1 MTWGLKMWFA
11 DIIVD
16 ISIDKLDKTFQ
27 YILPDELLGNV
38 EIGSQVNVP
47 FGNRRITGY
56 VVNITDEAEFDV
68 NRMKPIESLVGNAVS
83 IDGRMIKLA
92 YWMKHNYGSTI
103 NQALKTVLPVK
114 ETVREKTQSTISLSE
129 EYSADSEKVTAFLAE
144 CGKKHYAAK
153 QRLVEALFKD
163 GALDEGMV
171 KSKLN
176 ISASTI
182 TALIKQG
189 VIVKD
194 DNLVY
199 RNPINR
205 EYAQTAKCQLN
216 SEQSYVA
223 NSIIA
228 DYDAGKR
235 ATYLI
240 KGVTGSGKTEVYL
253 EIIEHVLSMD
263 RQVIMLIPEIA
274 LTYQTVMRFYRRF
287 GNQVSILNS
296 RMSKGERYDQYLRAK
311 RGEINIMIGPRSALF
326 TPFDR
331 LGLIVIDEEHE
342 GAYKSDSIPKYHA
355 RETAIELASMC
366 GASVI
371 LGSATPSVDAYYKAR
386 SGEYKLFVLNNR
398 AGESIL
404 PEVETVDLREELK
417 SGNKSIFSR
426 KLKKLMEERLA
437 NREQIMLFLNRR
449 GYVGF
454 INCRECGHVI
464 KCPHCDI
471 ALTAHNNG
479 RLVCHYCGYSEP
491 DKKLCPKCGSKYIG
505 GFKVGTEKIE
515 QAVKDTFPTARVL
528 RMDFDTTKG
537 KEGHEKILEEFA
549 GGNADILVGTQ
560 MIVKGHDFP
569 NVTLMGILLA
579 DLSLYSSDFRAQE
592 RTFELLTQAA
602 GRAGRGTKRGNVI
615 IQSYDPSHYSI
626 QTAMH
631 HDYDGFYEQEIMYR
645 ELMDYPP
652 VSNLLT
658 VKVSSKY
665 EQLANDV
672 PERLLNVATR
682 ELEKIFGDTE
692 LEMPRAIGPSRA
704 SVYKLNDIFSVL
716 LFFKHKQYTVLTQ
729 VKDILEK
736 YIREHEQDF
745 KMVSVQFDF
754 NQ

>member
-68 NRMKPIESLVGNAVS
+68 NRMKPIESFVGNAVS

-342 GAYKSDSIPKYHA
+342 GAYKSDSVPKYHA

-437 NREQIMLFLNRR
+437 NKEQIMLFLNRR

-745 KMVSVQFDF
+745 RMVSVQFDF

>member
-1 MTWGLKMWFA
+1 MWFA

-27 YILPDELLGNV
+27 YILPDELLGSV

-56 VVNITDEAEFDV
+56 VVNITDEAEFNTD
-68 NRMKPIESLVGNAVS
+68 RMKKVESMVTNAVT

-92 YWMKHNYGSTI
+92 YWMKHNYGATI

-114 ETVREKTQSTISLSE
+114 ETVKEKKESIIALSPEYVQDKDKLESLI
-129 EYSADSEKVTAFLAE
+129 AE
-144 CGKKHYAAK
+144 CEKKHYTAK
-153 QRLVEALFKD
+153 KRLVTALAGD
-163 GALDEGMV
+163 GDLDEGIIR
-171 KSKLN
+171 SKLN
-176 ISASTI
+176 IAGPTI
-182 TALIKQG
+182 TALVKQG
-189 VIVKD
+189 VIIRS
-194 DNLVY
+194 DNMVY
-199 RNPINR
+199 RNPIHK
-205 EYAQTAKCQLN
+205 EYEPADKCVLN
-216 SEQSYVA
+216 PEQSYVA
-223 NSIIA
+223 DSIIE
-228 DYDAGKR
+228 DYDKGIHG
-235 ATYLI
+235 TYLI

-253 EIIEHVLSMD
+253 EVIEHVLSMD
-263 RQVIMLIPEIA
+263 KQVIMLIPEIA
-274 LTYQTVMRFYRRF
+274 LTYQTVMRFYKRF
-287 GNQVSILNS
+287 GNVVSILNS

-311 RGEINIMIGPRSALF
+311 RGELKIMIGPRSALF

-342 GAYKSDSIPKYHA
+342 GAYKSDSVPRYHA
-355 RETAIELASMC
+355 RETAVELAAMC
-366 GASVI
+366 NASVI

-386 SGEYKLFVLNNR
+386 SGEYKLFVMNNR
-398 AGESIL
+398 AGESTL
-404 PEVETVDLREELK
+404 PEVETVDLREELR

-426 KLKKLMEERLA
+426 RLKKMIEERL
-437 NREQIMLFLNRR
+437 NNKEQVMLFLNRR

-471 ALTAHNNG
+471 SLTAHNNG
-479 RLVCHYCGYSEP
+479 RLVCHYCGYTEP

-505 GFKVGTEKIE
+505 GFKIGTEKIE
-515 QAVKDTFPTARVL
+515 QAVKEAFPAARVL

-537 KEGHEKILEEFA
+537 KEGHEKILEEFS

-602 GRAGRGTKRGNVI
+602 GRAGRGDKRGNVI
-615 IQSYDPSHYSI
+615 IQTYDPSHYSI
-626 QTAMH
+626 QTAMKQ
-631 HDYDGFYEQEIMYR
+631 DYDAFYEQEIMYR

-658 VKVSSKY
+658 VKVSSKN
-665 EQLANDV
+665 EQLANDTPV
-672 PERLLNVATR
+672 RLLQETTK
-682 ELEKIFGDTE
+682 ELRKIYYDE
-692 LEMPRAIGPSRA
+692 DDMPRAIGPSRA

-745 KMVSVQFDF
+745 RMVSVQFDF

>member
-1 MTWGLKMWFA
+1 MWFA

-27 YILPDELLGNV
+27 YILPDELLGSV

-56 VVNITDEAEFDV
+56 VVNITDEAEFNTD
-68 NRMKPIESLVGNAVS
+68 RMKKVESMVTNAVT

-92 YWMKHNYGSTI
+92 YWMKHNYGATI

-114 ETVREKTQSTISLSE
+114 ETVKEKKESIIALSPEYVQDKDKLESLI
-129 EYSADSEKVTAFLAE
+129 AE
-144 CGKKHYAAK
+144 CEKKHYTAK
-153 QRLVEALFKD
+153 KRLVTALAGD
-163 GALDEGMV
+163 GDLDEGIIR
-171 KSKLN
+171 SKLN
-176 ISASTI
+176 IAGPTI
-182 TALIKQG
+182 TALVKQG
-189 VIVKD
+189 VIIRS
-194 DNLVY
+194 DNMVY
-199 RNPINR
+199 RNPIHK
-205 EYAQTAKCQLN
+205 EYEPADKCVLN
-216 SEQSYVA
+216 PEQSYVA
-223 NSIIA
+223 DSIIE
-228 DYDAGKR
+228 DYDKGIHG
-235 ATYLI
+235 TYLI

-253 EIIEHVLSMD
+253 EVIEHVLSMD
-263 RQVIMLIPEIA
+263 KQVIMLIPEIA
-274 LTYQTVMRFYRRF
+274 LTYQTVMRFYKRF
-287 GNQVSILNS
+287 GNVVSILNS

-311 RGEINIMIGPRSALF
+311 RGELKIMIGPRSALF

-342 GAYKSDSIPKYHA
+342 GAYKSDSVPRYHA
-355 RETAIELASMC
+355 RETAVELAAMC
-366 GASVI
+366 NASVI

-386 SGEYKLFVLNNR
+386 SGEYKLFVMNNR
-398 AGESIL
+398 AGESTL
-404 PEVETVDLREELK
+404 PEVETVDLREELR

-426 KLKKLMEERLA
+426 RLKKMIEERL
-437 NREQIMLFLNRR
+437 NNKEQVMLFLNRR

-471 ALTAHNNG
+471 SLTAHNNG
-479 RLVCHYCGYSEP
+479 RLVCHYCGYTEP

-505 GFKVGTEKIE
+505 GFKIGTEKIE
-515 QAVKDTFPTARVL
+515 QAVKEAFPAARVL

-537 KEGHEKILEEFA
+537 KEGHEKILEEFS

-602 GRAGRGTKRGNVI
+602 GRAGRGDKRGNVI
-615 IQSYDPSHYSI
+615 IQTYDPSHYSI
-626 QTAMH
+626 QTAMK
-631 HDYDGFYEQEIMYR
+631 HDYDAFYEQEIMYR

-658 VKVSSKY
+658 VKVSSKN
-665 EQLANDV
+665 EQLANDTPV
-672 PERLLNVATR
+672 RLLQETTK
-682 ELEKIFGDTE
+682 ELRKIYYDE
-692 LEMPRAIGPSRA
+692 DDMPRAIGPSRA

-745 KMVSVQFDF
+745 RMVSVQFDF

>member
-1 MTWGLKMWFA
+1 MWFA

-27 YILPDELLGNV
+27 YILPDELLGSV

-56 VVNITDEAEFDV
+56 VVNITDEAEFDTD
-68 NRMKPIESLVGNAVS
+68 RMKKVESMVTNAVT

-92 YWMKHNYGSTI
+92 YWMKHNYGATI

-114 ETVREKTQSTISLSE
+114 ETVKEKKESIIALSPEYVQDKDKLESLI
-129 EYSADSEKVTAFLAE
+129 AE
-144 CGKKHYAAK
+144 CEKKHYTAK
-153 QRLVEALFKD
+153 KRLVTALVED
-163 GALDEGMV
+163 GDLDEGIIR
-171 KSKLN
+171 SKLN
-176 ISASTI
+176 IAGPTI
-182 TALIKQG
+182 TALVKQG
-189 VIVKD
+189 VIIRS
-194 DNLVY
+194 DNMVY
-199 RNPINR
+199 RNPIHK
-205 EYAQTAKCQLN
+205 EYAPDAKCVLN
-216 SEQSYVA
+216 PEQSYVA
-223 NSIIA
+223 DSIIE
-228 DYDAGKR
+228 DYDKGIHG
-235 ATYLI
+235 TYLI

-253 EIIEHVLSMD
+253 EVIEHVLSMD
-263 RQVIMLIPEIA
+263 KQVIMLIPEIA
-274 LTYQTVMRFYRRF
+274 LTYQTVMRFYKRF
-287 GNQVSILNS
+287 GNVVSILNS

-311 RGEINIMIGPRSALF
+311 RGELKIMIGPRSALF

-342 GAYKSDSIPKYHA
+342 GAYKSDSVPRYHA
-355 RETAIELASMC
+355 RETAVELAAMC
-366 GASVI
+366 NASVI

-386 SGEYKLFVLNNR
+386 SGEYKLFVMNNR
-398 AGESIL
+398 AGESTL
-404 PEVETVDLREELK
+404 PEVETVDLREELR

-426 KLKKLMEERLA
+426 RLKKMIEERL
-437 NREQIMLFLNRR
+437 NNNEQVMLFLNRR

-471 ALTAHNNG
+471 SLTAHNNG
-479 RLVCHYCGYSEP
+479 RLVCHYCGYTEP

-515 QAVKDTFPTARVL
+515 QAVKEAFPAARVL

-537 KEGHEKILEEFA
+537 KEGHEKILEEFS

-602 GRAGRGTKRGNVI
+602 GRAGRGDKRGNVI
-615 IQSYDPSHYSI
+615 IQTYDPSHYSI
-626 QTAMH
+626 QTAMK
-631 HDYDGFYEQEIMYR
+631 HDYDAFYEQEIMYR

-658 VKVSSKY
+658 VKVSSKN
-665 EQLANDV
+665 EQLANDTPV
-672 PERLLNVATR
+672 WLLQETTK
-682 ELEKIFGDTE
+682 ELRKIYYDE
-692 LEMPRAIGPSRA
+692 DDMPRAIGPSRA

-745 KMVSVQFDF
+745 RMVSVQFDF

>member
-1 MTWGLKMWFA
+1 MWFA

-27 YILPDELLGNV
+27 YILPDELLGSV

-56 VVNITDEAEFDV
+56 VVNITDEAEFDTD
-68 NRMKPIESLVGNAVS
+68 RMKKVESMVTNAVT

-92 YWMKHNYGSTI
+92 YWMKHNYGATI

-114 ETVREKTQSTISLSE
+114 ETVKEKKESIIALSPEYVQDKDKLESLI
-129 EYSADSEKVTAFLAE
+129 AE
-144 CGKKHYAAK
+144 CEKKHYTAK
-153 QRLVEALFKD
+153 KRLVTALAED
-163 GALDEGMV
+163 GDLDEGIIR
-171 KSKLN
+171 SKLN
-176 ISASTI
+176 IAGPTI
-182 TALIKQG
+182 TALVKQG
-189 VIVKD
+189 VIIRS
-194 DNLVY
+194 DNMVY
-199 RNPINR
+199 RNPIHK
-205 EYAQTAKCQLN
+205 EYAPTAKCVLN
-216 SEQSYVA
+216 PEQSYVA
-223 NSIIA
+223 DSIIE
-228 DYDAGKR
+228 DYDKGIHG
-235 ATYLI
+235 TYLI

-253 EIIEHVLSMD
+253 EVIEHVLSMD
-263 RQVIMLIPEIA
+263 KQVIMLIPEIA
-274 LTYQTVMRFYRRF
+274 LTYQTVMRFYKRF
-287 GNQVSILNS
+287 GNVVSILNS

-311 RGEINIMIGPRSALF
+311 RGEIKIMIGPRSALF

-342 GAYKSDSIPKYHA
+342 GAYKSDSVPRYHA
-355 RETAIELASMC
+355 RETAVELAAMC
-366 GASVI
+366 NASVI

-386 SGEYKLFVLNNR
+386 SGEYKLFVMNNR
-398 AGESIL
+398 AGESTL
-404 PEVETVDLREELK
+404 PEVETVDLREELR

-426 KLKKLMEERLA
+426 RLKKMIEERL
-437 NREQIMLFLNRR
+437 NNKEQVMLFLNRR

-471 ALTAHNNG
+471 SLTAHNNG
-479 RLVCHYCGYSEP
+479 RLVCHYCGYTEP

-515 QAVKDTFPTARVL
+515 QAVKEAFPAARVL

-537 KEGHEKILEEFA
+537 KEGHEKILEEFS

-602 GRAGRGTKRGNVI
+602 GRAGRGDKRGNVI
-615 IQSYDPSHYSI
+615 IQTYDPSHYSI
-626 QTAMH
+626 QTAMK
-631 HDYDGFYEQEIMYR
+631 HDYDAFYEQEIMYR

-658 VKVSSKY
+658 VKVSSKN
-665 EQLANDV
+665 EQLANDTPV
-672 PERLLNVATR
+672 WLLQETTK
-682 ELEKIFGDTE
+682 ELRKIYYDEGD
-692 LEMPRAIGPSRA
+692 MPRAIGPSRA

-745 KMVSVQFDF
+745 RMVSVQFDF

>member
-16 ISIDKLDKTFQ
+16 ISVDKLDKTFQ
-27 YILPDELLGNV
+27 YILPDELLGSV

-129 EYSADSEKVTAFLAE
+129 EYSSDDEKVTAFLTE
-144 CGKKHYAAK
+144 CEKKHYAAK
-153 QRLVEALFKD
+153 QRLVEALFRD
-163 GALDEGMV
+163 GVLDESMI

-205 EYAQTAKCQLN
+205 EYAPTAKCQLN
-216 SEQSYVA
+216 PEQSYVA
-223 NSIIA
+223 DSIIA

-331 LGLIVIDEEHE
+331 LGLVVIDEEHE
-342 GAYKSDSIPKYHA
+342 GAYKSDTVPKYHA

-386 SGEYKLFVLNNR
+386 SGEYKLFVLDNR

-404 PEVETVDLREELK
+404 PKVETVDLREELK

-437 NREQIMLFLNRR
+437 NKEQIMLFLNRR

-537 KEGHEKILEEFA
+537 KDGHEKILEEFA

-602 GRAGRGTKRGNVI
+602 GRAGRGTKRGNVV

-665 EQLANDV
+665 EPFANDA
-672 PERLLNVATR
+672 PRWLLNVATR
-682 ELEKIFGDTE
+682 KVEKICKDTG
-692 LEMPRAIGPSRA
+692 LEMPQAIGPSRA

-729 VKDILEK
+729 VKDILEM

>member
-1 MTWGLKMWFA
+1 MWFA

-27 YILPDELLGNV
+27 YILPDELLGSV

-56 VVNITDEAEFDV
+56 VVNITDEAEFDTD
-68 NRMKPIESLVGNAVS
+68 RMKKVESMVTNAVT

-92 YWMKHNYGSTI
+92 YWMKHNYGATI

-114 ETVREKTQSTISLSE
+114 ETVKEKKESIIALSPEYVQDKDKLESLI
-129 EYSADSEKVTAFLAE
+129 AE
-144 CGKKHYAAK
+144 CEKKHYTAK
-153 QRLVEALFKD
+153 KRLVTALAGD
-163 GALDEGMV
+163 GDLDEGIIR
-171 KSKLN
+171 SKLN
-176 ISASTI
+176 IAGPTI
-182 TALIKQG
+182 TALVKQG
-189 VIVKD
+189 VIIRS
-194 DNLVY
+194 DNMVY
-199 RNPINR
+199 RNPIHK
-205 EYAQTAKCQLN
+205 EYAPAAKCVLN
-216 SEQSYVA
+216 PEQSYVA
-223 NSIIA
+223 DSIIE
-228 DYDAGKR
+228 DYDKGIHG
-235 ATYLI
+235 TYLI

-253 EIIEHVLSMD
+253 EVIEHVLSMD
-263 RQVIMLIPEIA
+263 KQVIMLIPEIA
-274 LTYQTVMRFYRRF
+274 LTYQTVMRFYKRF
-287 GNQVSILNS
+287 GNVVSILNS

-311 RGEINIMIGPRSALF
+311 RGELKIMIGPRSALF

-342 GAYKSDSIPKYHA
+342 GAYKSDSVPRYHA
-355 RETAIELASMC
+355 RETAVELAAMC
-366 GASVI
+366 NASVI

-386 SGEYKLFVLNNR
+386 SGEYKLFVMNNR
-398 AGESIL
+398 AGESTL
-404 PEVETVDLREELK
+404 PEVETVDLREELR

-426 KLKKLMEERLA
+426 RLKKMIEERL
-437 NREQIMLFLNRR
+437 NNKEQVMLFLNRR

-471 ALTAHNNG
+471 SLTAHNNG
-479 RLVCHYCGYSEP
+479 RLVCHYCGYTEP

-515 QAVKDTFPTARVL
+515 QAVKEAFPAARVL

-537 KEGHEKILEEFA
+537 KEGHEKILEEFS

-602 GRAGRGTKRGNVI
+602 GRAGRGNKRGNVI
-615 IQSYDPSHYSI
+615 IQTYDPSHYSI
-626 QTAMH
+626 QTAMK
-631 HDYDGFYEQEIMYR
+631 HDYDAFYEQEIMYR

-658 VKVSSKY
+658 VKVSSKN
-665 EQLANDV
+665 EQLANDTPV
-672 PERLLNVATR
+672 WLMQEAVG
-682 ELEKIFGDTE
+682 ELKKIYYDE
-692 LEMPRAIGPSRA
+692 DDMPRAIGPSRA

-745 KMVSVQFDF
+745 RMVSVQFDF

>member
-1 MTWGLKMWFA
+1 MWFA

-16 ISIDKLDKTFQ
+16 ISIDKLDKTFE
-27 YILPDELLGNV
+27 YILPDELLGTV

-47 FGNRRITGY
+47 FGSRMITGY
-56 VVNITDEAEFDV
+56 VVNITDEPEFNV
-68 NRMKPIESLVGNAVS
+68 ARMKPVESVVDRAVS
-83 IDGRMIKLA
+83 IDSRMIKLA

-114 ETVREKTQSTISLSE
+114 ETVREKKESTLSLTDGYAE
-129 EYSADSEKVTAFLAE
+129 NEKAVEDYIAE
-144 CGKKHYAAK
+144 CDRKHYAAK
-153 QRLVEALFKD
+153 SRLVSALKQD
-163 GALDEGMV
+163 GALDESIV

-176 ISASTI
+176 ISSSTI
-182 TALIKQG
+182 TALINQG
-189 VIVKD
+189 IIEKSD
-194 DNLVY
+194 STLY
-199 RNPINR
+199 RNPVHHSYGRTQGCILNR
-205 EYAQTAKCQLN
+205 E
-216 SEQSYVA
+216 QSFVTG
-223 NSIIA
+223 SIIA
-228 DYDAGKR
+228 DYDSGIR
-235 ATYLI
+235 GTYLI

-253 EIIEHVLSMD
+253 EIIEHVLAQG

-274 LTYQTVMRFYRRF
+274 LTYQTVMRFYKRF
-287 GNQVSILNS
+287 GNVVSILNS
-296 RMSKGERYDQYLRAK
+296 RMSKGERYDQYVRAK
-311 RGEINIMIGPRSALF
+311 NGDIKIMIGPRSALF
-326 TPFDR
+326 TPFDN

-342 GAYKSDSIPKYHA
+342 GAYKSDSVPKYHA
-355 RETAIELASMC
+355 RETAIELASMSN
-366 GASVI
+366 ASVI

-398 AGESIL
+398 AGESAL
-404 PEVETVDLREELK
+404 PNVETADLREELK
-417 SGNKSIFSR
+417 NGNKSIFSR
-426 KLKKLMEERLA
+426 RLKSLIEDRLA
-437 NREQIMLFLNRR
+437 KGEQIMLFLNRR

-464 KCPHCDI
+464 KCPHCDV

-491 DKKLCPKCGSKYIG
+491 DKKICPACGSKYIG

-515 QAVKDTFPTARVL
+515 QAVKESFPGARVL
-528 RMDFDTTKG
+528 RMDLDTTKG

-592 RTFELLTQAA
+592 RTFQLLTQAA
-602 GRAGRGTKRGNVI
+602 GRAGRGDKPGDVVI
-615 IQSYDPSHYSI
+615 QTYDPSHYSV
-626 QTAMH
+626 QMAVK

-652 VSNLLT
+652 VSNLMA

-665 EQLANDV
+665 EKNANDAAAW
-672 PERLLNVATR
+672 LLDFIKR
-682 ELEKIFGDTE
+682 QLEKDTDNTPE
-692 LEMPRAIGPSRA
+692 NLPRIIGPTRA

-716 LFFKHKQYTVLTQ
+716 LYFKHKQYTVLTQ
-729 VKDILEK
+729 IKDILEK
-736 YIREHEQDF
+736 YIKDNGQDF
-745 KMVSVQFDF
+745 KTISVQFDF
-754 NQ
+754 NR

>member
-27 YILPDELLGNV
+27 YILPDELLGSV

-223 NSIIA
+223 DSIIA

-342 GAYKSDSIPKYHA
+342 GAYKSDSVPKYHA

-665 EQLANDV
+665 EQLANDAPV
-672 PERLLNVATR
+672 WLLNVATR

>member
-1 MTWGLKMWFA
+1 MWFA

-27 YILPDELLGNV
+27 YILPDELLGSV

-47 FGNRRITGY
+47 FGNRKITGY
-56 VVNITDEAEFDV
+56 VVNITDEAEFDT
-68 NRMKPIESLVGNAVS
+68 NRMKKVESIVTNAVT

-114 ETVREKTQSTISLSE
+114 ETVKEKKESIIALSPEYVQDRDKRESLI
-129 EYSADSEKVTAFLAE
+129 AE
-144 CGKKHYAAK
+144 CEKKHYTAK
-153 QRLVEALFKD
+153 KRLVMALAED
-163 GALDEGMV
+163 GNLDEGIIR
-171 KSKLN
+171 SKLN
-176 ISASTI
+176 IAGSTI
-182 TALIKQG
+182 TALVKQG
-189 VIVKD
+189 VIIRS
-194 DNLVY
+194 DNMVY
-199 RNPINR
+199 RNPIHK
-205 EYAQTAKCQLN
+205 EYAPTAKCVLN
-216 SEQSYVA
+216 PEQSYVA
-223 NSIIA
+223 DSIIE
-228 DYDAGKR
+228 DYDNDRHG
-235 ATYLI
+235 TYLI

-253 EIIEHVLSMD
+253 EVIEHVLSMD
-263 RQVIMLIPEIA
+263 KQVIMLIPEIA
-274 LTYQTVMRFYRRF
+274 LTYQTVMRFYKRF
-287 GNQVSILNS
+287 GNVVSILNS

-311 RGEINIMIGPRSALF
+311 RGEIKIMIGPRSALF

-342 GAYKSDSIPKYHA
+342 GAYKSDSVPKYHA
-355 RETAIELASMC
+355 RETAIELAAMC
-366 GASVI
+366 NASVV

-386 SGEYKLFVLNNR
+386 SGEYKLFVMNNR
-398 AGESIL
+398 AGESTL
-404 PEVETVDLREELK
+404 PEVETVDLREELR

-426 KLKKLMEERLA
+426 KLKKMIEERL
-437 NREQIMLFLNRR
+437 NNKEQVMLFLNRR

-479 RLVCHYCGYSEP
+479 RLVCHYCGYTEP
-491 DKKLCPKCGSKYIG
+491 DKKICPKCGSKYIG

-515 QAVKDTFPTARVL
+515 HAVKEAFPEARVL
-528 RMDFDTTKG
+528 RMDLDTTKG

-602 GRAGRGTKRGNVI
+602 GRAGRGNKRGNVI
-615 IQSYDPSHYSI
+615 IQTYDPSHYSI
-626 QTAMH
+626 QAAMR
-631 HDYDGFYEQEIMYR
+631 HDYDAFYEQEIMYR

-658 VKVSSKY
+658 VKVSSKN

-672 PERLLNVATR
+672 TVWLLQEATR
-682 ELEKIFGDTE
+682 ELRKIYYDE
-692 LEMPRAIGPSRA
+692 DDMPHAIGPSRA

>member
-1 MTWGLKMWFA
+1 MWFA

-27 YILPDELLGNV
+27 YILPDELLGSV

-56 VVNITDEAEFDV
+56 VVNITDEAEFDTD
-68 NRMKPIESLVGNAVS
+68 RMKKVESMVTNAVT

-92 YWMKHNYGSTI
+92 YWMKHNYGATI

-114 ETVREKTQSTISLSE
+114 ETVKEKKESIIALSPEYVQDKDKLESLI
-129 EYSADSEKVTAFLAE
+129 AE
-144 CGKKHYAAK
+144 CEKKHYTAK
-153 QRLVEALFKD
+153 KRLVTALAED
-163 GALDEGMV
+163 GDLDEGIIR
-171 KSKLN
+171 SKLN
-176 ISASTI
+176 IAGPTI
-182 TALIKQG
+182 TALVKQG
-189 VIVKD
+189 VIIRS
-194 DNLVY
+194 DNMVY
-199 RNPINR
+199 RNPIHK
-205 EYAQTAKCQLN
+205 EYAPDAKVVLN
-216 SEQSYVA
+216 PEQSYVA
-223 NSIIA
+223 DSIIE
-228 DYDAGKR
+228 DYDKGIHG
-235 ATYLI
+235 TYLI

-253 EIIEHVLSMD
+253 EVIEHVLSMD
-263 RQVIMLIPEIA
+263 KQVIMLIPEIA
-274 LTYQTVMRFYRRF
+274 LTYQTVMRFYKRF
-287 GNQVSILNS
+287 GNVVSILNS

-311 RGEINIMIGPRSALF
+311 RGEIKIMIGPRSALF

-342 GAYKSDSIPKYHA
+342 GAYKSDSVPRYHA
-355 RETAIELASMC
+355 RETAVELAAMC
-366 GASVI
+366 NASVI

-386 SGEYKLFVLNNR
+386 SGEYKLFVMNNR
-398 AGESIL
+398 AGESTL
-404 PEVETVDLREELK
+404 PEVETVDLREELR

-426 KLKKLMEERLA
+426 RLKKMIEERL
-437 NREQIMLFLNRR
+437 NNKEQVMLFLNRR

-471 ALTAHNNG
+471 SLTAHNNG
-479 RLVCHYCGYSEP
+479 RLVCHYCGYTEP

-515 QAVKDTFPTARVL
+515 QAVKEAFPAARVL

-537 KEGHEKILEEFA
+537 KEGHEKILEEFS

-602 GRAGRGTKRGNVI
+602 GRAGRGDKRGNVI
-615 IQSYDPSHYSI
+615 IQTYDPSHYSI
-626 QTAMH
+626 QTAMK
-631 HDYDGFYEQEIMYR
+631 HDYDAFYEQEIMYR

-658 VKVSSKY
+658 VKVSSKN
-665 EQLANDV
+665 EQLANDTPV
-672 PERLLNVATR
+672 WLLQETTK
-682 ELEKIFGDTE
+682 ELRKIYYDE
-692 LEMPRAIGPSRA
+692 DDMPRAIGPSRA

-745 KMVSVQFDF
+745 RMVSVQFDF

>member
-1 MTWGLKMWFA
+1 MWFA

-27 YILPDELLGNV
+27 YILPDELLGSV

-56 VVNITDEAEFDV
+56 VVNITDEAEFDTD
-68 NRMKPIESLVGNAVS
+68 RMKKVESMVTNAVT

-92 YWMKHNYGSTI
+92 YWMKHNYGATI

-114 ETVREKTQSTISLSE
+114 ETVKEKKESIIALSPEYVQDKDKLESLI
-129 EYSADSEKVTAFLAE
+129 AE
-144 CGKKHYAAK
+144 CEKKHYTAK
-153 QRLVEALFKD
+153 KRLVTALAED
-163 GALDEGMV
+163 GDLDEGIIR
-171 KSKLN
+171 SKLN
-176 ISASTI
+176 IAGPTI
-182 TALIKQG
+182 TALVKQG
-189 VIVKD
+189 VIIRS
-194 DNLVY
+194 DNMVY
-199 RNPINR
+199 RNPIHK
-205 EYAQTAKCQLN
+205 EYAPDAKCVLN
-216 SEQSYVA
+216 PEQSYVA
-223 NSIIA
+223 DSIIE
-228 DYDAGKR
+228 DYDKGIHG
-235 ATYLI
+235 TYLI

-253 EIIEHVLSMD
+253 EVIEHVLSMD
-263 RQVIMLIPEIA
+263 KQVIMLIPEIA
-274 LTYQTVMRFYRRF
+274 LTYQTVMRFYKRF
-287 GNQVSILNS
+287 GNVVSILNS
-296 RMSKGERYDQYLRAK
+296 RMSNGERYDQYLRAK
-311 RGEINIMIGPRSALF
+311 RGEIKIMIGPRSALF

-342 GAYKSDSIPKYHA
+342 GAYKSDSVPRYHA
-355 RETAIELASMC
+355 RETAVELAAMC
-366 GASVI
+366 NASVI

-386 SGEYKLFVLNNR
+386 SGEYKLFVMNNR
-398 AGESIL
+398 AGESTL
-404 PEVETVDLREELK
+404 PEVETVDLREELR

-426 KLKKLMEERLA
+426 RLKKMIEERL
-437 NREQIMLFLNRR
+437 NNKEQVMLFLNRR

-471 ALTAHNNG
+471 SLTAHNNG
-479 RLVCHYCGYSEP
+479 RLVCHYCGYTEP

-515 QAVKDTFPTARVL
+515 QAVKEVFPAARVL

-537 KEGHEKILEEFA
+537 KEGHEKILEEFS

-602 GRAGRGTKRGNVI
+602 GRAGRGDKRGNVI
-615 IQSYDPSHYSI
+615 IQTYDPSHYSI
-626 QTAMH
+626 QTAMKQ
-631 HDYDGFYEQEIMYR
+631 DYDAFYEQEIMYR

-658 VKVSSKY
+658 VKVSSKN
-665 EQLANDV
+665 EQLANDTPV
-672 PERLLNVATR
+672 WLLQETTKKLR
-682 ELEKIFGDTE
+682 KIYYDEGD
-692 LEMPRAIGPSRA
+692 MPRAIGPSRA

-745 KMVSVQFDF
+745 RMVSVQFDF

>member
-1 MTWGLKMWFA
+1 MWFA

-16 ISIDKLDKTFQ
+16 ISIDKLDKTFE
-27 YILPDELLGNV
+27 YILPDELLDSV

-47 FGNRRITGY
+47 FGTRRITGY
-56 VVNITDEAEFDV
+56 VVNITDEPEFDV
-68 NRMKPIESLVGNAVS
+68 ARMKPIESIVERAVS

-114 ETVREKTQSTISLSE
+114 ETVKEKKESIISFTD
-129 EYSADSEKVTAFLAE
+129 EYAENEQAVSDYIAE
-144 CGKKHYAAK
+144 CDRRHYAAK
-153 QRLVEALFKD
+153 SRLVSALLRD
-163 GALDEGMV
+163 GALDEGLIRT
-171 KSKLN
+171 KLN

-182 TALIKQG
+182 ASLQKQG
-189 VIVKD
+189 IIQKTD
-194 DNLVY
+194 STVY
-199 RNPINR
+199 RNPVR
-205 EYAQTAKCQLN
+205 HEYERTRGCTLN
-216 SEQSYVA
+216 KEQSFA
-223 NSIIA
+223 AGSIIE
-228 DYDAGKR
+228 DYDRGIR
-235 ATYLI
+235 GTYLI

-253 EIIEHVLSMD
+253 EIIEHVLSMG

-287 GNQVSILNS
+287 GNVVSILNS

-311 RGEINIMIGPRSALF
+311 NGDIKIMIGPRSALF
-326 TPFDR
+326 TPFDK

-342 GAYKSDSIPKYHA
+342 GAYKSDSVPKYHA

-366 GASVI
+366 DASVI

-398 AGESIL
+398 AGESTL

-426 KLKKLMEERLA
+426 RLKALIEDRIAKK
-437 NREQIMLFLNRR
+437 EQIMLFLNRR

-491 DKKLCPKCGSKYIG
+491 DRKICPACGSKYIG

-515 QAVKDTFPTARVL
+515 QAVKESFPGARVL
-528 RMDFDTTKG
+528 RMDLDTTKG

-549 GGNADILVGTQ
+549 GGEADILVGTQ

-602 GRAGRGTKRGNVI
+602 GRAGRGDKPGNVV
-615 IQSYDPSHYSI
+615 IQTYDPSHYSV
-626 QTAMH
+626 QMAVK

-652 VSNLLT
+652 AANLMT
-658 VKVSSKY
+658 VKLSSKY
-665 EQLANDV
+665 EKNANDAAA
-672 PERLLNVATR
+672 RLHDYVKR
-682 ELEKIFGDTE
+682 QLEKDMQYAQE
-692 LEMPRAIGPSRA
+692 MMPRIIGPTKA
-704 SVYKLNDIFSVL
+704 PVYKLNDIFSVL

-729 VKDILEK
+729 IKDILEK
-736 YIREHEQDF
+736 YIKEQEQDF
-745 KMVSVQFDF
+745 KTISVQFDF

>member
-1 MTWGLKMWFA
+1 MWFA

-27 YILPDELLGNV
+27 YILPDELLGSV

-47 FGNRRITGY
+47 FGSRKITGY
-56 VVNITDEAEFDV
+56 VVNITDEPEFDV
-68 NRMKPIESLVGNAVS
+68 ARMKLVESLVDNSVS
-83 IDGRMIKLA
+83 IEGRMIKLA

-114 ETVREKTQSTISLSE
+114 ETVKEKKQSIISLSK
-129 EYSADSEKVTAFLAE
+129 EYADDSEKLGNFLKE
-144 CGKKHYAAK
+144 CERKHYAAK
-153 QRLVEALFKD
+153 QRLVGALSEN
-163 GALDEGMV
+163 GALDEGIV
-171 KSKLN
+171 RAKLN
-176 ISASTI
+176 ISASTVA
-182 TALIKQG
+182 ALVKQG
-189 VIVKD
+189 VVVKD
-194 DNLVY
+194 DNQVY
-199 RNPINR
+199 RNPISR
-205 EYAQTAKCQLN
+205 KYEHTAKCQLN
-216 SEQSYVA
+216 PEQSYVA
-223 NSIIA
+223 NSIID
-228 DYDAGKR
+228 DYDNGKR
-235 ATYLI
+235 GTYLI

-253 EIIEHVLSMD
+253 EIIEHVLSQG
-263 RQVIMLIPEIA
+263 RQVIMLIPEIS

-287 GNQVSILNS
+287 GDVVSILNS

-311 RGEINIMIGPRSALF
+311 RGDIKIMIGPRSALF
-326 TPFDR
+326 APFDN

-342 GAYKSDSIPKYHA
+342 GAYKSDAVPKYHA

-366 GASVI
+366 GASVV

-386 SGEYKLFVLNNR
+386 SGEYKLFVLENR
-398 AGESIL
+398 AGDSIL

-437 NREQIMLFLNRR
+437 QKEQIMLFLNRR

-491 DKKLCPKCGSKYIG
+491 DKKICPECGSKYIG

-515 QAVKDTFPTARVL
+515 QAVKETFPTARVL

-549 GGNADILVGTQ
+549 SGNADILVGTQ

-602 GRAGRGTKRGNVI
+602 GRAGRGSKRGNVV

-631 HDYDGFYEQEIMYR
+631 HDYDAFYEQEIMYR

-665 EQLANDV
+665 EPLANDAAV
-672 PERLLNVATR
+672 WLLDAAKR
-682 ELEKIFGDTE
+682 ELEKIYGDAE
-692 LEMPRAIGPSRA
+692 FEMPRAIGPSKA

>member
-1 MTWGLKMWFA
+1 MWFA

-27 YILPDELLGNV
+27 YILPDELLGSV

-56 VVNITDEAEFDV
+56 VVNITDEAEFDTD
-68 NRMKPIESLVGNAVS
+68 RMKKVESMVTNAVT

-92 YWMKHNYGSTI
+92 YWMKHNYGATI

-114 ETVREKTQSTISLSE
+114 ETVKEKKESIIALSPEYVQDKDKLESLI
-129 EYSADSEKVTAFLAE
+129 AE
-144 CGKKHYAAK
+144 CEKKHYTAK
-153 QRLVEALFKD
+153 KRLVTALAED
-163 GALDEGMV
+163 GDLDEGIIR
-171 KSKLN
+171 SKLN
-176 ISASTI
+176 IAGPTI
-182 TALIKQG
+182 TALVKQG
-189 VIVKD
+189 VIIRS
-194 DNLVY
+194 DNMVY
-199 RNPINR
+199 RNPIHK
-205 EYAQTAKCQLN
+205 EYAPAAKCVLN
-216 SEQSYVA
+216 PEQSYVA
-223 NSIIA
+223 DSIIE
-228 DYDAGKR
+228 DYDKGIHG
-235 ATYLI
+235 TYLI

-253 EIIEHVLSMD
+253 EVIEHVLSMD
-263 RQVIMLIPEIA
+263 KQVIMLIPEIA
-274 LTYQTVMRFYRRF
+274 LTYQTVMRFYKRF
-287 GNQVSILNS
+287 GNVVSILNS
-296 RMSKGERYDQYLRAK
+296 RMSNGERYDQYLRAK
-311 RGEINIMIGPRSALF
+311 RGELKIMIGPRSALF

-342 GAYKSDSIPKYHA
+342 GAYKSDSVPRYHA
-355 RETAIELASMC
+355 RETAVELAAMC
-366 GASVI
+366 NASVI

-386 SGEYKLFVLNNR
+386 SGEYKLFVMNNR
-398 AGESIL
+398 AGESTL
-404 PEVETVDLREELK
+404 PEVETVDLREELR

-426 KLKKLMEERLA
+426 RLKKMIEERL
-437 NREQIMLFLNRR
+437 NNKEQVMLFLNRR

-471 ALTAHNNG
+471 SLTAHNNG
-479 RLVCHYCGYSEP
+479 RLVCHYCGYTEP

-515 QAVKDTFPTARVL
+515 QAVKEAFPAARVL

-537 KEGHEKILEEFA
+537 KEGHEKILEEFS

-602 GRAGRGTKRGNVI
+602 GRAGRGDKRGNVI
-615 IQSYDPSHYSI
+615 IQTYDPSHYSI
-626 QTAMH
+626 QTAMK
-631 HDYDGFYEQEIMYR
+631 HDYDAFYEQEIMYR

-658 VKVSSKY
+658 VKVSSKN
-665 EQLANDV
+665 EQLANDTPV
-672 PERLLNVATR
+672 WLLQETTK
-682 ELEKIFGDTE
+682 ELRKIYYDEGD
-692 LEMPRAIGPSRA
+692 MPRAIGPSRA

-745 KMVSVQFDF
+745 RMVSVQFDF

>member
-1 MTWGLKMWFA
+1 MWFA

-27 YILPDELLGNV
+27 YILPDELLGSV

-56 VVNITDEAEFDV
+56 VVNITDEAEFDTD
-68 NRMKPIESLVGNAVS
+68 RMKKVESMVTNAVT

-92 YWMKHNYGSTI
+92 YWMKHNYGATI

-114 ETVREKTQSTISLSE
+114 ETVKEKKESIIALSPEYVQDKDKLESLI
-129 EYSADSEKVTAFLAE
+129 AE
-144 CGKKHYAAK
+144 CEKKHYTAK
-153 QRLVEALFKD
+153 KRLVTALADD
-163 GALDEGMV
+163 GDLDEGIIR
-171 KSKLN
+171 SKLN
-176 ISASTI
+176 IAGPTI
-182 TALIKQG
+182 TALVEQG
-189 VIVKD
+189 VIIRS
-194 DNLVY
+194 DNMVY
-199 RNPINR
+199 RNPIHK
-205 EYAQTAKCQLN
+205 EYAPATKCVLN
-216 SEQSYVA
+216 PEQSYVA
-223 NSIIA
+223 DSIIE
-228 DYDAGKR
+228 DYDKGIHG
-235 ATYLI
+235 TYLI

-253 EIIEHVLSMD
+253 EVIEHVLSMD
-263 RQVIMLIPEIA
+263 KQVIMLIPEIA
-274 LTYQTVMRFYRRF
+274 LTYQTVMRFYKRF
-287 GNQVSILNS
+287 GNVVSILNS

-311 RGEINIMIGPRSALF
+311 RGELKIMIGPRSALF

-342 GAYKSDSIPKYHA
+342 GAYKSDSVPRYHA
-355 RETAIELASMC
+355 RETAVELAAMC
-366 GASVI
+366 NASVI

-386 SGEYKLFVLNNR
+386 SGEYKLFVMNNR
-398 AGESIL
+398 AGESTL
-404 PEVETVDLREELK
+404 PEVETVDLREELR

-426 KLKKLMEERLA
+426 RLKKMIEERL
-437 NREQIMLFLNRR
+437 NNKEQVMLFLNRR

-471 ALTAHNNG
+471 SLTAHNNG
-479 RLVCHYCGYSEP
+479 RLVCHYCGYTEP

-515 QAVKDTFPTARVL
+515 QAVKEAFPAARVL

-537 KEGHEKILEEFA
+537 KEGHEKILEEFS

-602 GRAGRGTKRGNVI
+602 GRAGRGDKRGNVI
-615 IQSYDPSHYSI
+615 IQTYDPSHYSI
-626 QTAMH
+626 QTAMK
-631 HDYDGFYEQEIMYR
+631 HDYDAFYEQEIMYR

-658 VKVSSKY
+658 VKVSSKN
-665 EQLANDV
+665 EQLANDTPV
-672 PERLLNVATR
+672 WLLQETTK
-682 ELEKIFGDTE
+682 ELRKIYYDE
-692 LEMPRAIGPSRA
+692 DDMPRAIGPSRA

-745 KMVSVQFDF
+745 RMVSVQFDF

>member
-1 MTWGLKMWFA
+1 MWFA

-27 YILPDELLGNV
+27 YILPDELLGSV

-56 VVNITDEAEFDV
+56 VVNITDEAEFDTD
-68 NRMKPIESLVGNAVS
+68 RMKKVESMVTNAVT

-92 YWMKHNYGSTI
+92 YWMKHNYGATI

-114 ETVREKTQSTISLSE
+114 ETVKEKKESIIALSPEYVQDKDKLESLI
-129 EYSADSEKVTAFLAE
+129 AE
-144 CGKKHYAAK
+144 CEKKHYTAK
-153 QRLVEALFKD
+153 KRLVTALAED
-163 GALDEGMV
+163 GDLDEGIIR
-171 KSKLN
+171 SKLN
-176 ISASTI
+176 IAGPTI
-182 TALIKQG
+182 TALVKQG
-189 VIVKD
+189 VIIRS
-194 DNLVY
+194 DNMVY
-199 RNPINR
+199 RNPIHK
-205 EYAQTAKCQLN
+205 EYAPDAKCVLN
-216 SEQSYVA
+216 PEQSYVA
-223 NSIIA
+223 DSIIE
-228 DYDAGKR
+228 DYDKGIHG
-235 ATYLI
+235 TYLI

-253 EIIEHVLSMD
+253 EVIEHVLSMD
-263 RQVIMLIPEIA
+263 KQVIMLIPEIA
-274 LTYQTVMRFYRRF
+274 LTYQTVMRFYKRF
-287 GNQVSILNS
+287 GNVVSILNS

-311 RGEINIMIGPRSALF
+311 RGEIKIMIGPRSALF

-342 GAYKSDSIPKYHA
+342 GAYKSDSVPRYHA
-355 RETAIELASMC
+355 RETAVELAAMC
-366 GASVI
+366 NASVI

-386 SGEYKLFVLNNR
+386 SGEYKLFVMNNR
-398 AGESIL
+398 AGESTL
-404 PEVETVDLREELK
+404 PEVETVDLREELR

-426 KLKKLMEERLA
+426 RLKKMIEERL
-437 NREQIMLFLNRR
+437 NNKEQVMLFLNRR

-471 ALTAHNNG
+471 SLTAHNNG
-479 RLVCHYCGYSEP
+479 RLVCHYCGYTEP

-515 QAVKDTFPTARVL
+515 QAVKEVFPAARVL

-537 KEGHEKILEEFA
+537 KEGHEKILEEFS

-602 GRAGRGTKRGNVI
+602 GRAGRGDKRGNVI
-615 IQSYDPSHYSI
+615 IQTYDPSHYSI
-626 QTAMH
+626 QTAMKQ
-631 HDYDGFYEQEIMYR
+631 DYDAFYEQEIMYR

-658 VKVSSKY
+658 VKVSSKN
-665 EQLANDV
+665 EQLANDTPV
-672 PERLLNVATR
+672 WLLQETTKKLR
-682 ELEKIFGDTE
+682 KIYYDEGD
-692 LEMPRAIGPSRA
+692 MPRAIGPSRA

-745 KMVSVQFDF
+745 RMVSVQFDF

>member
-27 YILPDELLGNV
+27 YILPDELLGSV

-342 GAYKSDSIPKYHA
+342 GAYKSDSVPKYHA

-366 GASVI
+366 GASVV

-602 GRAGRGTKRGNVI
+602 GRAGRGAKRGNVI
-615 IQSYDPSHYSI
+615 IQSYAPSHYSI

-665 EQLANDV
+665 EQLANDA

-736 YIREHEQDF
+736 YIMEHEQDF

>member
-1 MTWGLKMWFA
+1 M
-11 DIIVD
+11 
-16 ISIDKLDKTFQ
+16 
-27 YILPDELLGNV
+27 
-38 EIGSQVNVP
+38 
-47 FGNRRITGY
+47 
-56 VVNITDEAEFDV
+56 
-68 NRMKPIESLVGNAVS
+68 
-83 IDGRMIKLA
+83 
-92 YWMKHNYGSTI
+92 
-103 NQALKTVLPVK
+103 
-114 ETVREKTQSTISLSE
+114 
-129 EYSADSEKVTAFLAE
+129 
-144 CGKKHYAAK
+144 
-153 QRLVEALFKD
+153 
-163 GALDEGMV
+163 
-171 KSKLN
+171 LN
-176 ISASTI
+176 
-182 TALIKQG
+182 
-189 VIVKD
+189 
-194 DNLVY
+194 
-199 RNPINR
+199 P
-205 EYAQTAKCQLN
+205 
-216 SEQSYVA
+216 EQSYVA
-223 NSIIA
+223 DSIIE
-228 DYDAGKR
+228 DYDKGIHG
-235 ATYLI
+235 TYLI

-253 EIIEHVLSMD
+253 EVIEHVLSMD
-263 RQVIMLIPEIA
+263 KQVIMLIPEIA
-274 LTYQTVMRFYRRF
+274 LTYQTVMRFYKRF
-287 GNQVSILNS
+287 GNVVSILNS

-311 RGEINIMIGPRSALF
+311 RGELKIMIGPRSALF

-342 GAYKSDSIPKYHA
+342 GAYKSDSVPRYHA
-355 RETAIELASMC
+355 RETAVELAAMC
-366 GASVI
+366 NASVI

-386 SGEYKLFVLNNR
+386 SGEYKLFVMNNR
-398 AGESIL
+398 AGESTL
-404 PEVETVDLREELK
+404 PEVETVDLREELR

-426 KLKKLMEERLA
+426 RLKKMIEERL
-437 NREQIMLFLNRR
+437 NNKEQVMLFLNRR

-471 ALTAHNNG
+471 SLTAHNNG
-479 RLVCHYCGYSEP
+479 RLVCHYCGYTEP

-515 QAVKDTFPTARVL
+515 QAVKEAFPAARVL

-537 KEGHEKILEEFA
+537 KEGHEKILEEFS

-602 GRAGRGTKRGNVI
+602 GRAGRGDKRGNVI
-615 IQSYDPSHYSI
+615 IQTYDPSHYSI
-626 QTAMH
+626 QTAMK
-631 HDYDGFYEQEIMYR
+631 HDYDAFYEQEIMYR

-658 VKVSSKY
+658 VKVSSKN
-665 EQLANDV
+665 EQLANDTPV
-672 PERLLNVATR
+672 WLLQETTK
-682 ELEKIFGDTE
+682 ELRKIYYDE
-692 LEMPRAIGPSRA
+692 DDMPRAIGPSRA

-745 KMVSVQFDF
+745 RMVSVQFDF